1 MTNGGKGRTVAGV
14 AWALSPVITLG
25 LGTPLTF
32 GYAAVRMKSLPYILS
47 TGVYFALWVTFF
59 ATFAAEEGVGFAVNF
74 IAFLLLAL
82 GGTIHALLIRPRV
95 FGGSGARR
103 SAFERAQEDAR
114 QRRQLR
120 AMAAETARSD
130 PELAR
135 EMHIGRPDLPRTYD
149 DGGLVDINNAPAPA
163 LAAIL
168 GLTAEQA
175 NIIVDVRSQTGGF
188 VSPEEV
194 AALTALPPELT
205 PRFAEYGVFLPK
217 Q

>member
-1 MTNGGKGRTVAGV
+1 
-14 AWALSPVITLG
+14 
-25 LGTPLTF
+25 
-32 GYAAVRMKSLPYILS
+32 
-47 TGVYFALWVTFF
+47 
-59 ATFAAEEGVGFAVNF
+59 
-74 IAFLLLAL
+74 
-82 GGTIHALLIRPRV
+82 LIRPRV
-95 FGGSGARR
+95 FGGSGAGR
-103 SAFERAQEDAR
+103 SAFERAEEEAR

-120 AMAAETARSD
+120 SIAAETARGD

-135 EMHIGRPDLPRTYD
+135 EMRIGRPDLPRTYD

-168 GLTAEQA
+168 GLTVEQA
-175 NIIVDVRSQTGGF
+175 NTIVDVRSQTGGF

-205 PRFAEYGVFLPK
+205 PRFTEYGVFLPR